1 MEDTKRATHSP
12 PITIGVGAPTRGRPL
27 VYRRVLTDT
36 SPESLS
42 CALAHIAC
50 GLHSASAAVNTK
62 LALQLVRAFAAYF
75 RERAWPLLLMRGALA
90 ALSPCSWDLMPRH
103 LCGRSILS
111 DGASP
116 PAAPSLFGWHR
127 ICVCA
132 ILAVA
137 GDCFWATVHD
147 GRRPRLPRLWRS
159 RGRLG
164 SATTA
169 SSTWRPGAVAPQP
182 TLGAAVASRLVACF
196 SFLSGP
202 AGDKLCCHVA
212 LGYLYPRQH
221 SGTCSARA
229 AALAALRVSLVSF
242 SLSAQA
248 SPRSP
253 SWAAWRAG
261 GCLYH
266 RLE

>member
-1 MEDTKRATHSP
+1 M
-12 PITIGVGAPTRGRPL
+12 GAPTRGRPL
-27 VYRRVLTDT
+27 VYRRILTDT

-75 RERAWPLLLMRGALA
+75 RERAWPSLLMRGALA

-137 GDCFWATVHD
+137 GDCSGQQYTMGGGLVCRACGALVVASALP
-147 GRRPRLPRLWRS
+147 RRPRTPGGQGRWPHSPLLVLLLHHVSWR
-159 RGRLG
+159 
-164 SATTA
+164 A
-169 SSTWRPGAVAPQP
+169 SP
-182 TLGAAVASRLVACF
+182 
-196 SFLSGP
+196 
-202 AGDKLCCHVA
+202 
-212 LGYLYPRQH
+212 
-221 SGTCSARA
+221 
-229 AALAALRVSLVSF
+229 F
-242 SLSAQA
+242 SLDPPAISSAVMLLWDISIQGNTPVLA
-248 SPRSP
+248 PPVQR
-253 SWAAWRAG
+253 
-261 GCLYH
+261 
-266 RLE
+266 RLLLFE

>member
-1 MEDTKRATHSP
+1 
-12 PITIGVGAPTRGRPL
+12 
-27 VYRRVLTDT
+27 
-36 SPESLS
+36 
-42 CALAHIAC
+42 
-50 GLHSASAAVNTK
+50 
-62 LALQLVRAFAAYF
+62 
-75 RERAWPLLLMRGALA
+75 MRGALA

-137 GDCFWATVHD
+137 GDCFWAAVHD

-159 RGRLG
+159 RGRLS

-169 SSTWRPGAVAPQP
+169 SYTWRPGAVAPQP

-212 LGYLYPRQH
+212 LGDLYPRQH

-229 AALAALRVSLVSF
+229 AALAALRVSLVSL

-253 SWAAWRAG
+253 SWAAWRAAVSAAASSEPRLALRLLEPRLVCRLVGGVAGGRLSLPPPRVLLVSLFVYSSLVSCAASWAAWRAG
-261 GCLYH
+261 GCLRR

>member
-1 MEDTKRATHSP
+1 M
-12 PITIGVGAPTRGRPL
+12 GAPTRGRPL

-116 PAAPSLFGWHR
+116 PAAPSLFGSHPPSPWWHAKLSR
-127 ICVCA
+127 YHGIHRGSHGEVSSSLCSRNGSC
-132 ILAVA
+132 
-137 GDCFWATVHD
+137 
-147 GRRPRLPRLWRS
+147 RRPILLLPPLFS
-159 RGRLG
+159 RGRLPRRLRG
-164 SATTA
+164 GRCSTCGELHLSSWSEVRSAY
-169 SSTWRPGAVAPQP
+169 
-182 TLGAAVASRLVACF
+182 GAA
-196 SFLSGP
+196 
-202 AGDKLCCHVA
+202 AGC
-212 LGYLYPRQH
+212 R
-221 SGTCSARA
+221 T
-229 AALAALRVSLVSF
+229 LRFPPDLQFV
-242 SLSAQA
+242 QA
-248 SPRSP
+248 V
-253 SWAAWRAG
+253 
-261 GCLYH
+261 
-266 RLE
+266 

>member
-1 MEDTKRATHSP
+1 M
-12 PITIGVGAPTRGRPL
+12 GAPTRGRPL

-75 RERAWPLLLMRGALA
+75 RERAWPSLLMRGALA

-137 GDCFWATVHD
+137 GDCFWAAVHD

-159 RGRLG
+159 RGRLS

-169 SSTWRPGAVAPQP
+169 SYTWRPGAVAPQP

-212 LGYLYPRQH
+212 LGDLYPRQH

-229 AALAALRVSLVSF
+229 AALAALRVSLVSL

-261 GCLYH
+261 GCLNH

>member
-1 MEDTKRATHSP
+1 MGP
-12 PITIGVGAPTRGRPL
+12 PTRGRPL

-75 RERAWPLLLMRGALA
+75 RERAWPSLLMRGALA

-169 SSTWRPGAVAPQP
+169 RPPGGQGRWPQSPLLVLLLHHVSWR
-182 TLGAAVASRLVACF
+182 AS
-196 SFLSGP
+196 P
-202 AGDKLCCHVA
+202 
-212 LGYLYPRQH
+212 
-221 SGTCSARA
+221 
-229 AALAALRVSLVSF
+229 F
-242 SLSAQA
+242 SLDPPAISSAVMLLWDISIQGNTPVLA
-248 SPRSP
+248 PPVQR
-253 SWAAWRAG
+253 
-261 GCLYH
+261 
-266 RLE
+266 RLLLFE